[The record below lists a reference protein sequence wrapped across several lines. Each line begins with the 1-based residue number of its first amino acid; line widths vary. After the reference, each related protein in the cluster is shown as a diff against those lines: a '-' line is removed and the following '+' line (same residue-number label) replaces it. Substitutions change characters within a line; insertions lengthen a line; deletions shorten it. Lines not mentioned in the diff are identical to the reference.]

1 MLIFF
6 SFLSLSMLTVH
17 NADDLKVDVPNASRI
32 LSQFVARAVVDEIL
46 PPVFLTDPTVVSLGG
61 QVIQDAVTLLSVK
74 HGQARVEK
82 VWGPGASEFADD
94 LKRTFL
100 LLFVGWLV
108 FLMLWILVVFGGGQT
123 RLMAVHFNL

>member
-1 MLIFF
+1 
-6 SFLSLSMLTVH
+6 MLTVH

-61 QVIQDAVTLLSVK
+61 QVIQDAVTFLSVK

-123 RLMAVHFNL
+123 RLMAVLFNL